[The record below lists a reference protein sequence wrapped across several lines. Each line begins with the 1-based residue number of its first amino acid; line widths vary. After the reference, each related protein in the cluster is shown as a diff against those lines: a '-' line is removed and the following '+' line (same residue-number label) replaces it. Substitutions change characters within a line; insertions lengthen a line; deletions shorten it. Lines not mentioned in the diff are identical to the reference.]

1 MFIATK
7 EKQRNCVL
15 QRKDKKNGIHK
26 DRLVQMCEVRGLYG
40 KFILLGG
47 VWDEGNC

>member
-1 MFIATK
+1 MFIVIK

-26 DRLVQMCEVRGLYG
+26 GRLVQMCEVGGLYG
-40 KFILLGG
+40 KFLLGG
-47 VWDEGNC
+47 VWNEGNR